1 MLKLSRMPSGEPEIF
16 ASIQGEGASAGVP
29 SVFVRLSLCNLR
41 CTWCDTA
48 YTWDWE
54 RFDPKVEIVSLAAEE
69 IVARVEQ
76 LGARNVVITGGEP
89 LLQQAELT
97 PLVETLKARGYRL
110 EIETNGT
117 TLPLPA
123 LVSCIDQWNVSPKLA
138 NSGNS
143 SEKRAV
149 PTSLTWFAGQPNAYF
164 KLVVAE
170 TGDLEEVDALITRY
184 GVPSAQ
190 VLLMAEGRV
199 PAIQLERSRWLVT
212 ACQERGYRYTPRL
225 HVLLWGDERGR

>member
-54 RFDPKVEIVSLAAEE
+54 RYDPKTEIVSLAAEE

-89 LLQQAELT
+89 LLQQDELT
-97 PLVETLKARGYRL
+97 PLVHALKTRGYRL

-117 TLPLPA
+117 TLPQPA
-123 LVSCIDQWNVSPKLA
+123 MVAGIDQWNVSPKLV

-143 SEKRAV
+143 EEKRAV
-149 PTSLTWFAGQPNAYF
+149 PASLAWFAGQPNAYF

-170 TGDLEEVDALITRY
+170 PSDLAEVDALVGRY

-190 VLLMAEGRV
+190 VLLMAEGRA

>member
-16 ASIQGEGASAGVP
+16 ASIQGEGASAGTP

-54 RFDPKVEIVSLAAEE
+54 RYDPKVEIVSLATEE

-76 LGARNVVITGGEP
+76 MEARNVVITGGEP
-89 LLQQAELT
+89 LLQQGELM

-117 TLPLPA
+117 TAPQPELA
-123 LVSCIDQWNVSPKLA
+123 SCIDQWNVSPKLA
-138 NSGNS
+138 NSRNS
-143 SEKRAV
+143 EEKRAV
-149 PTSLTWFAGQPNAYF
+149 PTSLAWFAGQPNAYF

-170 TGDLEEVDALITRY
+170 TGDLAEVDALIGRY
-184 GVPSAQ
+184 GVPSSR
-190 VLLMAEGRV
+190 VLLMAEGRA
-199 PAIQLERSRWLVT
+199 PAIQLERSRWLVA